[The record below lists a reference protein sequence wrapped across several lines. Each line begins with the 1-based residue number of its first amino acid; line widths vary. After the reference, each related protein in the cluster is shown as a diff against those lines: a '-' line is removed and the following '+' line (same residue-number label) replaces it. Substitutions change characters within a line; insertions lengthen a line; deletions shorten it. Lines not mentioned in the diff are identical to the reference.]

1 MQVSVEKTS
10 ELSRKMT
17 VSVPET
23 VVQEKMAERL
33 KTLARDVKIHG
44 FRPGKVPQQV
54 VKKMY
59 GDKVRDE
66 ITGDLIQS
74 TYYQALQ
81 SESLRP
87 AGYPH
92 IQHTDDADGFAYTA
106 IFEVYPEIVL
116 DGLDQLQVSRPIA
129 TVGDVDVD
137 NIIEKLREQKKE
149 WNAVERAAQE
159 NDQVTI
165 HFSGVSEGVNF
176 TNGKVE
182 NFLVEIGAKKMI
194 LGFEDQLLGLEVG
207 ATKTFDIEFPADYG
221 NAELA
226 GKSAQFDIEVV
237 KIEEVSLP
245 DIDAEFIQAYGVDEG
260 TVEAFRTDVAENLGR
275 ELKQVLRSKLK
286 DAVMNALYE
295 KFQIAVPN
303 SLIDEEVER
312 LMQPYIESAK
322 RKKIKPEDMQLP
334 RDAFEEQ
341 AKRRVALGLILG
353 EIIEKNAI
361 KIDSAKVRE
370 TIEELAKSYES
381 PEDVVAWYYAD
392 EKRLHDVEQ
401 MVLEDQVVEWLVGQS
416 QVSDVAVSFRDVM
429 DRQQQ

>member
-33 KTLARDVKIHG
+33 KTLAREVKIHG

-54 VKKMY
+54 VAKMY

-74 TYYQALQ
+74 TYYEALQ

-92 IQHTDDADGFAYTA
+92 IQHTDDAEGFAYTA
-106 IFEVYPEIVL
+106 VFEVYPEIVL
-116 DGLDQLQVSRPIA
+116 EGLEQLEVVRPVA

-149 WNAVERAAQE
+149 WTVVERAAQE
-159 NDQVTI
+159 HDQVTI
-165 HFSGVSEGVNF
+165 NFSGVSEGTNF

-194 LGFEDQLLGLEVG
+194 PGFEDQLIGLEVG
-207 ATKTFDIEFPADYG
+207 ANKTFELTFPAEYG

-226 GKSAQFDIEVV
+226 GKTAQFDIEVV
-237 KIEEVSLP
+237 KIEEASLP
-245 DIDAEFIQAYGVDEG
+245 EIDEAFIKAYGVEEG
-260 TVEAFRTDVAENLGR
+260 SVDAFRTDVKDNLDR
-275 ELKQVLRSKLK
+275 ELKQVLRGKLK
-286 DAVMNALYE
+286 NAVMDSLYA

-312 LMQPYIESAK
+312 LMQPYLESAK
-322 RKKIKPEDMQLP
+322 RQKMKPEDMQLP
-334 RDAFEEQ
+334 RDVFEEQ

-353 EIIEKNAI
+353 EIIQKNTVE
-361 KIDSAKVRE
+361 IDTDKVRE
-370 TIEELAKSYES
+370 TIEELAKSYEH

-392 EKRLHDVEQ
+392 EKRLHDVQQ
-401 MVLEDQVVEWLVGQS
+401 MVLEDQVVEWLVAQAK
-416 QVSDVAVSFRDVM
+416 VTDETVSFSDVM

>member
-33 KTLARDVKIHG
+33 KTLAREVKIHG

-54 VKKMY
+54 VTKMY

-74 TYYQALQ
+74 TYYEALQ

-92 IQHTDDADGFAYTA
+92 IQHTDDAEGFVYTA
-106 IFEVYPEIVL
+106 VFEVYPEIVL
-116 DGLDQLQVSRPIA
+116 EGLEQLEITRPIA

-149 WNAVERAAQE
+149 WTVVERAAQE
-159 NDQVTI
+159 HDQVTI

-176 TNGKVE
+176 TNGKAE
-182 NFLVEIGAKKMI
+182 NFAIEIGAKKMI
-194 LGFEDQLLGLEVG
+194 PGFEDQLIGLEAG
-207 ATKTFDIEFPADYG
+207 ANKTFEITFPAEYG

-226 GKSAQFDIEVV
+226 GKDAQFDIEVV
-237 KIEEVSLP
+237 KIETANLP
-245 DIDAEFIQAYGVDEG
+245 EIDADFIKAYGVEDG
-260 TVEAFRTDVAENLGR
+260 TVDAFRADVKDNLGR
-275 ELKQVLRSKLK
+275 ELKQVLRGKLK
-286 DAVMNALYE
+286 NAVMDSLYG
-295 KFQIAVPN
+295 KFPIAVPN
-303 SLIDEEVER
+303 ALIDEEVER

-322 RKKIKPEDMQLP
+322 RQKMKPEDMQLP

-353 EIIEKNAI
+353 EIIQKNSVE
-361 KIDSAKVRE
+361 IDGDKVRE
-370 TIEELAKSYES
+370 TIGELAKSYER

-392 EKRLHDVEQ
+392 EKRLHDVQQ
-401 MVLEDQVVEWLVGQS
+401 MVLEDQVVEWLVS
-416 QVSDVAVSFRDVM
+416 QAKVTDETVSFSDVM

>member
-33 KTLARDVKIHG
+33 KTLAREVKIHG

-54 VKKMY
+54 VAKMY

-74 TYYQALQ
+74 TYYEALQ

-92 IQHTDDADGFAYTA
+92 IQHTDDAEGFAYTA
-106 IFEVYPEIVL
+106 VFEVYPEIVL
-116 DGLDQLQVSRPIA
+116 EGLEQLEVVRPVA

-149 WNAVERAAQE
+149 WTVVERAAQE
-159 NDQVTI
+159 HDQVTI
-165 HFSGVSEGVNF
+165 NFSGVSEGTNF

-194 LGFEDQLLGLEVG
+194 PGFEDQLIGLEVG
-207 ATKTFDIEFPADYG
+207 ANKTFELTFPAEYG

-226 GKSAQFDIEVV
+226 GKTAQFDIEVV
-237 KIEEVSLP
+237 KIEEASLP
-245 DIDAEFIQAYGVDEG
+245 EINEAFIQAYGVEEG
-260 TVEAFRTDVAENLGR
+260 SVDAFRTDVKDNLGR
-275 ELKQVLRSKLK
+275 ELKQVLRGKLK
-286 DAVMNALYE
+286 NAVMDSLYA

-312 LMQPYIESAK
+312 LMQPYLESAK
-322 RKKIKPEDMQLP
+322 RQKMKPEDMQLP
-334 RDAFEEQ
+334 RDVFEEQ

-353 EIIEKNAI
+353 EIIQKNTVE
-361 KIDSAKVRE
+361 IDSDKVRE
-370 TIEELAKSYES
+370 TIEELAKSYEH

-392 EKRLHDVEQ
+392 EKRLHDVQQ
-401 MVLEDQVVEWLVGQS
+401 MVLEDQVVEWLVAQAK
-416 QVSDVAVSFRDVM
+416 VTDETVSFSDVM